1 MVDHLNPR
9 FIALYADGLTVL
21 LDLGRLVPAARRAL
35 MFAYRPR
42 FAAFF
47 AMVVNYPLVK
57 FQCTTVALG
66 TASLLYPNCRA
77 HLDNPRRFF
86 STDPRDVWAY

>member
-1 MVDHLNPR
+1 MVVHLNPR

-21 LDLGRLVPAARRAL
+21 FDLGRLVPAARRAL

-47 AMVVNYPLVK
+47 AM
-57 FQCTTVALG
+57 FT
-66 TASLLYPNCRA
+66 S
-77 HLDNPRRFF
+77 
-86 STDPRDVWAY
+86 